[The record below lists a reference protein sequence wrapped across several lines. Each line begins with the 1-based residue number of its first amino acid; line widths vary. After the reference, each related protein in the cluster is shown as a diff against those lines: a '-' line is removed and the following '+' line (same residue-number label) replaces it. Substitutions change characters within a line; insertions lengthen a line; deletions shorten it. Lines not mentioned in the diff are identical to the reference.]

1 MLRTTPN
8 STFNRMA
15 GQNLI
20 LRPVDRAW
28 KLL

>member
-15 GQNLI
+15 GQN
-20 LRPVDRAW
+20 PRAGF
-28 KLL
+28 LDPLAMLA